1 MMERNLEISQR
12 RGLGALAME
21 ERFHYICFFASS
33 LAIMSEKGEKT
44 CPLCAEE
51 MDLTDQQLKPCKCG
65 YEICVWCWHHIM
77 DMAER
82 DSTEGRC
89 PACRTPYD
97 KEKIVAM
104 AANCER
110 MVAEINTERKQK
122 TQKAKPK
129 ASEGRMHLTN
139 IRVVQRNLVY
149 IIGLPLNLADEELLQ
164 KREYFGLYGK
174 VLKVSI
180 SRTASGDIQHSSNNS
195 CCVYITYSKE
205 DEAIRCI
212 QSVHSFILE
221 GRPLRACFGT
231 TKYCHAWLRNMPC
244 TIPDCLYLHDFGPQE
259 DSFSKDDIVSA
270 FTRSKVQQV
279 IGATNNMHG
288 RSGNVLPPPPTDE
301 HNNSNLSSSTNPIAN
316 NSSNNIGNQN
326 NGSRADNGTGR
337 SNALPAAASWVTRVS
352 ASLPPIKNLSGS
364 GRPPSDQP
372 KTSSST
378 QFLKSEVVSIS
389 RSTNSMKSVASHEGH
404 LNSTLDLPELAEDC
418 VDGDPQIDLSNTN
431 VEDIVDTTPATA
443 TSKNNL
449 SCLTSAKG
457 SDRDIAAL
465 PTITSYLE
473 HTKPFTDPGY
483 GDDDDCHVSDFQGL
497 CSGLSSIRL
506 QSHRKKEHSV
516 PVVSSVSNHI
526 PINFPQSQGSQ
537 ADISEQYSV
546 PITSSSQRETA
557 TMEDLLES
565 DYQNLNGSEG
575 IYQLPS
581 GSSTCS
587 LQNLNKSSY
596 PSWQPG
602 EASNQSYLDAHTRI
616 VPMKQDEVSSPL
628 TSQNPISK
636 HNEVALPWTHTNFTS
651 DGFNNNKAS
660 SFVNWDATID
670 HSSVFSEMGLGNYLG
685 KCDNDTG
692 PLHSSVAS
700 DMGESSIISK
710 ILSIDSDVW
719 EDSLTSPQSLV
730 SLLSENDKQHGS
742 LKFPSLLK
750 ESDGRQSRFSFAR
763 QEDFSN
769 HLSHLEHSL
778 GNVTQ
783 SANKCSAPN
792 DRDLCMDKYQNIFTS
807 NHSVESD
814 NFLSSHFFMPSPVS
828 KTSSSA
834 PPGFTMPCRAPP
846 PGFFTHET
854 KQRPFDSSASHLLQ
868 SSQQTEQYLLQTS
881 TPAARTGGRYE
892 DVEFVDPAILEVG
905 KGVQATILNNRGI
918 DTRPTSSL
926 QLNPFDHDARHQLL
940 MRQPLSGYQDQKFPN
955 PLTNTFAPPNN
966 TYSISPNDA
975 YSISQND
982 AYSISPMLLDQSEP
996 SNPSMFVQSSSQ
1008 QFRNLN
1014 MSSGHLGNWNEVKS
1028 ISDLGVS
1035 DLMTN
1040 GGLGYNKFISSYED
1054 LKCQMSN
1061 SRNLYNRGFAM

>member
-1 MMERNLEISQR
+1 MKSVDE
-12 RGLGALAME
+12 
-21 ERFHYICFFASS
+21 
-33 LAIMSEKGEKT
+33 AIMSEKGEKT

-97 KEKIVAM
+97 REKIVAM

-301 HNNSNLSSSTNPIAN
+301 HNNSNLSSSANPIAN

-326 NGSRADNGTGR
+326 NGSRADSGTGR

-372 KTSSST
+372 KTSSGT

-389 RSTNSMKSVASHEGH
+389 SSTNSMKSMDTVASHEGH
-404 LNSTLDLPELAEDC
+404 LNSTLDLLELADDC
-418 VDGDPQIDLSNTN
+418 VDGDPPIDLSNTN

-449 SCLTSAKG
+449 SCLTSANG

-465 PTITSYLE
+465 PTSTSYLE

-483 GDDDDCHVSDFQGL
+483 GDDDDCHVRDFQGL
-497 CSGLSSIRL
+497 CSGFSSIRL
-506 QSHRKKEHSV
+506 QSHLKKEHSV
-516 PVVSSVSNHI
+516 PVVS
-526 PINFPQSQGSQ
+526 
-537 ADISEQYSV
+537 YSAH
-546 PITSSSQRETA
+546 ITSSSPRQAA
-557 TMEDLLES
+557 TLEDLLES
-565 DYQNLNGSEG
+565 DFKNLNGSDG

-581 GSSTCS
+581 VSSTCS

-602 EASNQSYLDAHTRI
+602 EVSNQSYLDAHTRI
-616 VPMKQDEVSSPL
+616 VPMKQDEVASPWTSQNPVSKVASPW

-636 HNEVALPWTHTNFTS
+636 HNEVALPLTHTNSIS
-651 DGFNNNKAS
+651 DGFNDNKAS
-660 SFVNWDATID
+660 SFVNWAATID
-670 HSSVFSEMGLGNYLG
+670 HSSVFSEMGSGSYLG
-685 KCDNDTG
+685 KCDSDTG
-692 PLHSSVAS
+692 PLHNTVAS

-730 SLLSENDKQHGS
+730 RLLSENDKQHGS

-763 QEDFSN
+763 HEDFSN
-769 HLSHLEHSL
+769 HISHLEHSL
-778 GNVTQ
+778 GNITY
-783 SANKCSAPN
+783 AADKCSAPN
-792 DRDLCMDKYQNIFTS
+792 DMITGRDLCTDKYQNIFTS

-814 NFLSSHFFMPSPVS
+814 NFLSSHFYMPSSVS

-846 PGFFTHET
+846 PGFSTHET
-854 KQRPFDSSASHLLQ
+854 KQKPFDSSASQ
-868 SSQQTEQYLLQTS
+868 
-881 TPAARTGGRYE
+881 PATKLTTNR
-892 DVEFVDPAILEVG
+892 AIL
-905 KGVQATILNNRGI
+905 AT
-918 DTRPTSSL
+918 
-926 QLNPFDHDARHQLL
+926 
-940 MRQPLSGYQDQKFPN
+940 
-955 PLTNTFAPPNN
+955 
-966 TYSISPNDA
+966 
-975 YSISQND
+975 
-982 AYSISPMLLDQSEP
+982 
-996 SNPSMFVQSSSQ
+996 
-1008 QFRNLN
+1008 
-1014 MSSGHLGNWNEVKS
+1014 
-1028 ISDLGVS
+1028 
-1035 DLMTN
+1035 
-1040 GGLGYNKFISSYED
+1040 
-1054 LKCQMSN
+1054 
-1061 SRNLYNRGFAM
+1061 NLYTGS

>member
-1 MMERNLEISQR
+1 MITSSRAFLLQISVLELRS
-12 RGLGALAME
+12 RGGSVYIGAREACSGQE
-21 ERFHYICFFASS
+21 EDSSRFHYICFFASS

-483 GDDDDCHVSDFQGL
+483 GDDDDCHVRDFQGL

-506 QSHRKKEHSV
+506 QSHLKKEHSV

-581 GSSTCS
+581 VSSTCS

-778 GNVTQ
+778 VIFLCLLLFQ
-783 SANKCSAPN
+783 KPQVQPL
-792 DRDLCMDKYQNIFTS
+792 RDSQCHAEHPLL
-807 NHSVESD
+807 V
-814 NFLSSHFFMPSPVS
+814 
-828 KTSSSA
+828 
-834 PPGFTMPCRAPP
+834 
-846 PGFFTHET
+846 FFTHET

-996 SNPSMFVQSSSQ
+996 SNPSMFVQSSPQ

-1028 ISDLGVS
+1028 IGDLGVS